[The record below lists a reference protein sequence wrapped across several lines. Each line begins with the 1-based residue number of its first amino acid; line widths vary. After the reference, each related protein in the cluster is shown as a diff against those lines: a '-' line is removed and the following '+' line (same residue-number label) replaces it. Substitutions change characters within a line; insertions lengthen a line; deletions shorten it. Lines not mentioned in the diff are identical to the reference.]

1 MLIATITALAILFGG
16 GTFETFFIDD
26 LRKGV
31 KEYVVDDERRD
42 EILDDLKRSEKMI
55 KSFNKERKAQ
65 FKEFK
70 ELNRSRATGSDE
82 LTGFFEKSMTTRGE
96 YQHHLIDERLTV
108 SAKITP
114 DEWSAIID
122 NSGHATDKR
131 MQKAQKKLDK
141 AEARGKLP
149 FARTREVITVAVADT
164 DAQQLLQGRL
174 DAMLRSF
181 EKLGSELSAVNVNE
195 SALLVDRDI
204 SRDQMQQVA
213 EQMNEVRLAV
223 FRHLVDFHMAVKQN
237 TDATEWDQVM
247 KQFNKDISLTVH

>member
-31 KEYVVDDERRD
+31 KEYVVDDERKD
-42 EILDDLKRSEKMI
+42 EILDDLKRSKKMI

-70 ELNRSRATGSDE
+70 KLNSSRATGSDG
-82 LTGFFEKSMTTRGE
+82 LTAFFEKSMTTRGE

-108 SAKITP
+108 SAQITP
-114 DEWSAIID
+114 DEWAAIIE

-141 AEARGKLP
+141 AEAKGPL
-149 FARTREVITVAVADT
+149 T
-164 DAQQLLQGRL
+164 DAAFREARANCLRLTRNEGIDRVVREHRL
-174 DAMLRSF
+174 DAIVVTHGHGDHVGDTAAIASKTGALVVSNF
-181 EKLGSELSAVNVNE
+181 EMEYS
-195 SALLVDRDI
+195 
-204 SRDQMQQVA
+204 
-213 EQMNEVRLAV
+213 
-223 FRHLVDFHMAVKQN
+223 
-237 TDATEWDQVM
+237 
-247 KQFNKDISLTVH
+247 

>member
-31 KEYVVDDERRD
+31 KEYVVDDERKD

-70 ELNRSRATGSDE
+70 KLNRSRATGSEE

-96 YQHHLIDERLTV
+96 YQHHLINERLTV

-141 AEARGKLP
+141 AESRGERP
-149 FARTREVITVAVADT
+149 FDKTREVITEAVADSDT
-164 DAQQLLQGRL
+164 QQLLQGRL

-181 EKLGSELSAVNVNE
+181 EKLDSELSAVNVNE

-204 SRDQMQQVA
+204 SRHQMQQVA

-223 FRHLVDFHMAVKQN
+223 FRHLVDFHMAVKEH

-247 KQFNKDISLTVH
+247 KQFNKDISLSAH